1 MPALSNVAL
10 TDTFDV
16 WRVRTNQ
23 VIVKGNQEEI
33 KVTDAYDKANS
44 ANLLAYNTGIG
55 TNTYILATIAG
66 ANSAVGNGAN
76 AYSNLITT
84 GANTHLKSIIMG
96 ANTAVGIGANSF
108 AIATISGANTY
119 LLETIAGANAY
130 LLATIAGA
138 NSVVGTGAN
147 AFTSATVAG
156 ANTISI
162 AAFNQ
167 ANTAQSTANIAAGS
181 AQGAFDKANTVI
193 TNAGGIFV
201 GNSTSNVALSNGS
214 LSISGSFVSPFQ
226 SFRNKI
232 INGNFDIWQRG
243 TSTSTSNAYCA
254 DRFFTDV
261 TGCTFTTSRQSFTL
275 GQTDVPNEP
284 TYYHRTVVTSVAGAS
299 NYCLIGQPIESVR
312 TLANNTVTVSF
323 WAKADASKNIAMEF
337 LQNFGTGGSPS
348 ANVNTIGVT
357 TCALTTT
364 WTKFIIPV
372 AIPSISGKTI
382 GTNNNDY
389 LAVYFWLNAGSTF
402 NARTNSLGQASGTY
416 EFSQLQIEKGTVATP
431 FEMRPMAIELPLC
444 QRYYIKTSLTFAYN
458 AGTYVSLTFPVTMR
472 ATPSMTQTTTADTGI
487 SIGPEGFYIINSTT
501 TNFGWT
507 ASAEL

>member
-1 MPALSNVAL
+1 MSTLS
-10 TDTFDV
+10 
-16 WRVRTNQ
+16 
-23 VIVKGNQEEI
+23 
-33 KVTDAYDKANS
+33 VT
-44 ANLLAYNTGIG
+44 
-55 TNTYILATIAG
+55 TI
-66 ANSAVGNGAN
+66 
-76 AYSNLITT
+76 
-84 GANTHLKSIIMG
+84 
-96 ANTAVGIGANSF
+96 
-108 AIATISGANTY
+108 
-119 LLETIAGANAY
+119 
-130 LLATIAGA
+130 
-138 NSVVGTGAN
+138 
-147 AFTSATVAG
+147 
-156 ANTISI
+156 
-162 AAFNQ
+162 
-167 ANTAQSTANIAAGS
+167 STANGTTDLTLTTGNTSGPVIVV
-181 AQGAFDKANTVI
+181 GA
-193 TNAGGIFV
+193 
-201 GNSTSNVALSNGS
+201 NGS
-214 LSISGSFVSPFQ
+214 LTYSNVSSFSVGTLTVVGNTTISNTLTVVGNTTISNTLTVVGNTTISNGNLIINGNNVSPFQ

-254 DRFFTDV
+254 DRFKSESSGT
-261 TGCTFTTSRQSFTL
+261 TFTTSRQSFTL

-299 NYCLIGQPIESVR
+299 NYCLIGQPIESVS

-372 AIPSISGKTI
+372 EIPSISGKTI

-431 FEMRPMAIELPLC
+431 FEMRPLATELNLCHRYCQYMAGMNI
-444 QRYYIKTSLTFAYN
+444 YATSGTFGSYSPDF
-458 AGTYVSLTFPVTMR
+458 YFPVSLYTNMR
-472 ATPSMTQTTTADTGI
+472 ATPTFTRSSVSDSGVTVTIGGNVGVFYVGFEMTSAVSQSQFNLLIT
-487 SIGPEGFYIINSTT
+487 
-501 TNFGWT
+501 
-507 ASAEL
+507 AEL